1 MSSAKFV
8 QAVLVAAALLG
19 SVGVQHARASC
30 AEQNKTC
37 VFEKYKPSHVMPY
50 VSENLIDWG
59 SYNFMG
65 GAQLFVPAH
74 EGLTKEWLAASV
86 QQAFADVRSAT
97 ATGVCKTLKV
107 TDVSVHVVSAGTGFW
122 VQLIGRNNETS
133 EKVLDWARDLVAQYN
148 KPAAP
153 TVARAPR

>member
-8 QAVLVAAALLG
+8 QAVFVAAALLG
-19 SVGVQHARASC
+19 SVGAQRARASG

-86 QQAFADVRSAT
+86 QQVFANAAN

-107 TDVSVHVVSAGTGFW
+107 TDVNVHVVSAGTGFW

-133 EKVLDWARDLVAQYN
+133 AKVLDWARDLVAQFN